1 MSVQFYL
8 RIPPCAPADQI
19 AAFVRECEDAGFAGV
34 GILDSPLLLR
44 ELFVTMTAAALAT
57 SRIRLATAVTQPGDA
72 PRLGPGLC
80 RQSGGGAG
88 PRSSRDMDRPAYDC
102 DGHHW
107 SAARSAARCP

>member
-57 SRIRLATAVTQPGDA
+57 SRIRLATAVTNPA
-72 PRLGPGLC
+72 T
-80 RQSGGGAG
+80 RQ
-88 PRSSRDMDRPAYDC
+88 PRSWPLPPKRWRSWPPVESRY
-102 DGHHW
+102 G
-107 SAARSAARCP
+107 SAGV